1 MKLEEEL
8 LKITKDEEF
17 WEPQLI
23 SIGQS
28 KLVENMVELSNLI
41 TDIIEVLKDKKSI
54 VYQDAEE
61 VSEMQFDVYDILGQ
75 ILGKVEGFME

>member
-8 LKITKDEEF
+8 LKITRDEEF

-41 TDIIEVLKDKKSI
+41 TYIIEVLKDKKSI

>member
-1 MKLEEEL
+1 MKLKEEL
-8 LKITKDEEF
+8 LKITRDEEF

-41 TDIIEVLKDKKSI
+41 TYIIEVLKDKKSI

>member
-8 LKITKDEEF
+8 LKITRDEEF

-23 SIGQS
+23 SIDQS

-41 TDIIEVLKDKKSI
+41 TYIIEVLKDKKSI

>member
-61 VSEMQFDVYDILGQ
+61 VSDMQFAIYDILGQ

>member
-61 VSEMQFDVYDILGQ
+61 VSEMQFDVYDLLGQ

>member
-8 LKITKDEEF
+8 LKITRDEEF